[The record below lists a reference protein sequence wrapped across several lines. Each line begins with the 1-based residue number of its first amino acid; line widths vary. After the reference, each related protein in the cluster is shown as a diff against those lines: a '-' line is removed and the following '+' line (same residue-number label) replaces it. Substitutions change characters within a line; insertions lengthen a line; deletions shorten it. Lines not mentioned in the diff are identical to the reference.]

1 MHKTVYE
8 LKNYGLDND
17 SLLLGETIFH
27 NANGYIGV
35 RANFE
40 EGYKDGY
47 RTVRGMYING
57 FYDFAEMKQAEK
69 LYGLVEEKQ
78 TMLNIADTQSIK
90 LTIGDEE
97 FSLFSGTLL
106 ENTRWLDM
114 AKGFTGRRIVW
125 RSPQGIEVEIVIKRM
140 ASFTRL
146 SIFTIDY
153 QVTLI
158 NSAAKIS
165 LVSAHKG
172 DVLNYFDPDDPR
184 VAGESF
190 QHIIVKQV
198 ETTADCS
205 FITSQTAKSHLTV
218 CSGVKHIL
226 SGEATSALT
235 HSQTGATAVFT
246 TDMEAGGT
254 VRLIKYTA
262 IADSIRHTNYRETCA
277 AELDK
282 AASIPLDDL
291 YAEQEKYLADCW
303 TRCALD
309 IHGDDD
315 LNLALTYNIYQL
327 IQSVTKDEFGNIA
340 AKGLSG
346 EGYEGHYFWDTEMYI
361 QPFFVLTM
369 PEFCKNLISMRY
381 KTLDMARENARI
393 MGYHRGALF
402 PWRTIM
408 GRECSGHYP
417 SGTAQVHINGDI
429 AYSIIAY
436 YLATEDLDFIVHTGA
451 ELLFE
456 IARHWIDIGN
466 FYKGKFQINDVTG
479 PDEYTCIVNNNYFTN
494 ALAKYS
500 LYWTAKIYAL
510 LKVSGRLA
518 ALEQK
523 IGITASEVAGF
534 IEASEQMNLPYD
546 EELGINPQ
554 DDSFL
559 QKKAWDFAAT
569 PKEKHPLLLHYHPLH
584 LYRYQVCKQADT
596 VMSHFILE
604 DYQSQETIRK
614 SFDYYEKITTHDS
627 SLSSCIFSIV
637 ASRLGYK
644 DKAYAYFG
652 DSAKLDLFNTHNN
665 TKDGIHTANMG
676 GNYMAIVYGFAGL
689 RLKEDGLYFAPLL
702 PEKWSGYEFS
712 VSYRGSEIK
721 ISVDSQACTFTLL
734 KGKHQKII
742 LYGKERVLADKI
754 AVNLQS

>member
-1 MHKTVYE
+1 MQKTVYE
-8 LKNYGLDND
+8 LKNYSLDND

-40 EGYKDGY
+40 EGYQDGY
-47 RTVRGMYING
+47 RSVRGMYING

-97 FSLFSGTLL
+97 FSLFTGTLL
-106 ENTRWLDM
+106 ENSRWLDM
-114 AKGFTGRRIVW
+114 AKGVTGRRVLW
-125 RSPQGIEVEIVIKRM
+125 RSPKGKEVEIVIVRM

-146 SIFTIDY
+146 SIFTIDF
-153 QVTLI
+153 QVTLK
-158 NSAAKIS
+158 NGDTKIRF
-165 LVSAHKG
+165 VSAHKG

-190 QHIIVKQV
+190 QHILVKQV
-198 ETTADCS
+198 DTKAGCTY
-205 FITSQTAKSHLTV
+205 ITSETAKSNLTV
-218 CSGVKHIL
+218 CSGVKHFL
-226 SGEATSALT
+226 SSESTSVLT
-235 HSQTGATAVFT
+235 HSHTEAVATFT
-246 TDMEAGGT
+246 LDAQKDKS

-262 IADSIRHTNYRETCA
+262 IADSIRHADVRETCA
-277 AELDK
+277 DELDK
-282 AASIPLDDL
+282 AASVPLDDL
-291 YAEQEKYLADCW
+291 YDEQEHYLAGCW
-303 TRCALD
+303 TKCALN
-309 IHGDDD
+309 IHGDDE

-369 PEFCKNLISMRY
+369 PEFSKNLLSMRY

-429 AYSIIAY
+429 AYAIIAY
-436 YLATEDLDFIVHTGA
+436 YLATEDFEFIVHTGA

-466 FYKGKFQINDVTG
+466 FYKNKFQINDVTG

-500 LYWTAKIYAL
+500 LYWTAKIYGL
-510 LKVSGRLA
+510 LKEKDQLS

-523 IGITASEVAGF
+523 IGITESEIAGF
-534 IEASEQMNLPYD
+534 LKASEQMNLPYD
-546 EELGINPQ
+546 EDLGINPQ
-554 DDSFL
+554 DNSFL
-559 QKKAWDFAAT
+559 QKKAWDFDGT

-604 DYQSQETIRK
+604 DYQSQETIRR
-614 SFDYYEKITTHDS
+614 SFEFYEKITTHDS

-644 DKAYAYFG
+644 AKAYEYFG

-689 RLKEDGLYFAPLL
+689 RLKENGLHFAPML
-702 PEKWSGYEFS
+702 PKQWSGYEFS
-712 VSYRGSEIK
+712 VSYRGSEIQV
-721 ISVDSQACTFTLL
+721 SVNSQVCTFTRLN
-734 KGKHQKII
+734 GEQQKII
-742 LYGKERVLADKI
+742 VYGKEYVLEDKI
-754 AVNLQS
+754 VVALNG